1 MTASCARC
9 NASSGRRMRAV
20 AGVCGFAAV
29 ALGAFGAHALKP
41 ALTALATLEAWNTA
55 SLYHLA
61 HSAVLACIALARP
74 TARLSFWLLVA
85 GIVLFCGSLYVFALT
100 GLKSLAMLAPVG
112 GAGLLAGWLC
122 LACHGRGEVDED
134 ARS

>member
-1 MTASCARC
+1 MQAI
-9 NASSGRRMRAV
+9 

-41 ALTALATLEAWNTA
+41 TLTALETLEAWHTA

-61 HSAVLACIALARP
+61 HSAVLACIVLARP
-74 TARLSFWLLVA
+74 AAWLGFWLLVA

-100 GLKSLAMLAPVG
+100 GLKSLAMLIPAG
-112 GAGLLAGWLC
+112 GAGLLAGWIC
-122 LACHGRGEVDED
+122 LAFHGRGKVDDD